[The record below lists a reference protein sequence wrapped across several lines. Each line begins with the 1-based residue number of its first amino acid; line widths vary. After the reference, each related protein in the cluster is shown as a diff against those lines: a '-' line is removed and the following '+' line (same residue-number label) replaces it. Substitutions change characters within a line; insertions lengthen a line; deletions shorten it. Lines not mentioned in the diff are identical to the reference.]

1 MAQEYESL
9 AQAARRTGLSTR
21 TLRRRIAAGLLP
33 AFVAGRRTIRLRVED
48 VDLMMRPVLPGL
60 GVDREVRSARLL
72 AEC

>member
-21 TLRRRIAAGLLP
+21 TLRRRIAAGPLP
-33 AFVAGRRTIRLRVED
+33 AFVAGRRTIRLKVGD

>member
-33 AFVAGRRTIRLRVED
+33 AFVVGRRTIRLKVGD